1 MDKGPI
7 LAPLKNTRE
16 ILMRKTLAVAALAG
30 LTLVSSMI
38 ATTGQADARGWR
50 WGPAIGLGIAG
61 GIVAGAVIANSGPY
75 ERCGWLRQY
84 DRYGNYMGRTWVC
97 NY

>member
-1 MDKGPI
+1 MDKSPI

-16 ILMRKTLAVAALAG
+16 LSMRKTLAVAALAG

>member
-1 MDKGPI
+1 
-7 LAPLKNTRE
+7 
-16 ILMRKTLAVAALAG
+16 MRKTLAVAALAG

>member
-1 MDKGPI
+1 
-7 LAPLKNTRE
+7 
-16 ILMRKTLAVAALAG
+16 MRKTLAVAALAAV
-30 LTLVSSMI
+30 TIASSMI
-38 ATTGQADARGWR
+38 ATTGTADAHFRR
-50 WGPAIGLGIAG
+50 WAPAIGLGFAAG
-61 GIVAGAVIANSGPY
+61 VVAGTVIANRGPAY